1 MKGGKKMEL
10 SMIKRGLEEIPA
22 LKSRIAQEAEDLRLK
37 YEQKKEETSRQV
49 AKMLLSYKIMFP
61 DYKQNEIKAKLED
74 DNDLHQARLD
84 LIMSESEWKR
94 KEIRLQELD
103 DKFTGIKVLA
113 RLSIQE
119 LATLNQGD

>member
-1 MKGGKKMEL
+1 MEL

-49 AKMLLSYKIMFP
+49 TKMLLSYKVMFP

>member
-49 AKMLLSYKIMFP
+49 TKMLLSYKVMFP